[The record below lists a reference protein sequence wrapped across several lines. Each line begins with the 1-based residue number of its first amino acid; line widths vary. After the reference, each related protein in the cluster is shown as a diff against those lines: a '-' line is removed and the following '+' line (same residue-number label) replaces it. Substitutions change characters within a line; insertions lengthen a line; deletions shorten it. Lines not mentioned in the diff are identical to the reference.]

1 VIAAAAVEG
10 FMLGAGLIIAIGAQ
24 NAFVLR
30 QGLKREHVF
39 AVTTICWM
47 SDALLIAVG
56 VAGMG
61 RLVTA
66 SPVLLLWITGAG
78 VAFLAAY
85 GAIAFFRALRPGR
98 LEAAAGGGGGSLRAT
113 VLTALAFTFLNPHVY
128 LDTVVLIGGLS
139 ARHVGAAAA
148 AFATGAATASMVW
161 FYGLGFGARLLAPL
175 LARPAAW
182 RFLDLGIAIVMWG
195 IAIRLAAE
203 GFASL

>member
-1 VIAAAAVEG
+1 MIISAGVEG
-10 FMLGAGLIIAIGAQ
+10 FLLGAGLIIAIGAQ

-39 AVTTICWM
+39 AVATVCSM

-61 RLVTA
+61 GLVKASPTLLTLVT
-66 SPVLLLWITGAG
+66 VAG
-78 VAFLAAY
+78 IAFLATY

-98 LEAAAGGGGGSLRAT
+98 LEAAASRGQSLGAT
-113 VLTALAFTFLNPHVY
+113 LLTALALTFLNPHVY

-139 ARHVGAAAA
+139 ARHEGAAAVAFAVGAAAA
-148 AFATGAATASMVW
+148 SLVW

-182 RFLDLGIAIVMWG
+182 RLLDLGIAVVMWG
-195 IAIRLAAE
+195 IAIRLAVE
-203 GFASL
+203 GFASP